1 MEIQKFEYLET
12 GKSVL
17 DVIKSIFH
25 NFLRAAIWQKKKE
38 KEKKNSEHK
47 LSEFQNKFGK
57 LIGKHN
63 YLVK

>member
-25 NFLRAAIWQKKKE
+25 NFLRAAIWQKKK
-38 KEKKNSEHK
+38 KKKKRKTANIS
-47 LSEFQNKFGK
+47 FQNFRIS
-57 LIGKHN
+57 LEN
-63 YLVK
+63 L